1 MPYFPPPRN
10 LAANRDNGRTCAFWH
25 QACSNPGSEARMNT
39 VQQQS
44 LSLWQNEDS
53 PFFPCLQ
60 SPEAVDVC
68 VIGGGIAGLTTAYH
82 LLKSGRS
89 VAVLERG
96 DLGGETVLSSG
107 HLTSVLDQR
116 YFRLSQVHG
125 DLRAALAAASHAFA
139 VEEIGRISRVEH
151 IECDF
156 RMVPGFLFLGTGDD
170 EELLPRELEACRAV
184 GLRGAEFLTNSPNA
198 LFNPGPALRFPDQAR
213 FHPGRY
219 LAGLARA
226 IQRKGGKICSNT
238 EATAAHGGRPARV
251 PTNRGFE
258 VVCEAIVV
266 ASNVPFNDSFT
277 MQTKMAP
284 YRSYVLSIEIPE
296 TRNTDALYWDTA
308 DPYHYVRTFRESG
321 GQCMALV
328 GGCDHRTGQETD
340 SDPYQRL
347 AGWAKN
353 RLGITGAVRHHWSG
367 QILEPH
373 DGLAFIGKNPGDHG
387 NVFIATGFAG
397 NGLTYGTIA
406 GRLLTD
412 LLNGVK
418 NEWAETYSPSRI
430 SLRTLGTFLA
440 ENARTAAPYTDWV
453 TGGDVDSVEE
463 IPAGEGAVI
472 RDGAQKLAV
481 YKDPRG
487 CPHYFSAVC
496 PHLSGLV
503 RWNTSEKTWD
513 CPCHGSRFDK
523 LGNVLNGPANLGLA
537 EIVDTSLRDENA
549 VSA

>member
-1 MPYFPPPRN
+1 MN
-10 LAANRDNGRTCAFWH
+10 HVH
-25 QACSNPGSEARMNT
+25 QE
-39 VQQQS
+39 S
-44 LSLWQNEDS
+44 LSLWQNEDA
-53 PFFPCLQ
+53 PFFPCLN
-60 SPEAVDVC
+60 SPQTVDVC

-82 LLKSGRS
+82 LLESGRK

-96 DLGGETVLSSG
+96 DLGGETVLSSA

-116 YFRLSQVHG
+116 YFRLRQVHG
-125 DLRAALAAASHAFA
+125 ERAASLAAASHAFA
-139 VEEIGRISRVEH
+139 IEEVGRISRAEQ

-156 RMVPGFLFLGTGDD
+156 KMVPGFLFLGPGHD
-170 EELLPRELEACRAV
+170 EELLPRELEACHAL
-184 GLRGAEFLTNSPNA
+184 GLRAEFLTNAPNA

-226 IQRKGGKICSNT
+226 VQRKGGKIYSNT
-238 EATAAHGGRPARV
+238 EAISVNGGHPARV

-258 VVCEAIVV
+258 VGCEAIVV
-266 ASNVPFNDSFT
+266 ATNVPFNDTFA

-284 YRSYVLSIEIPE
+284 YRSYVLGLPMPQA
-296 TRNTDALYWDTA
+296 RDPDALLWDTA
-308 DPYHYVRTFRESG
+308 DPYHYVRTFRDGNGE
-321 GQCMALV
+321 CIALV
-328 GGCDHRTGQETD
+328 GGADHRTGQETD

-347 AGWAKN
+347 ARWAED
-353 RLGITGAVRHHWSG
+353 RLGISGIARYRWSG

-373 DGLAFIGKNPGDHG
+373 DGLAFIGQNPGDHD
-387 NVFIATGFAG
+387 NVFIATGFSG
-397 NGLTYGTIA
+397 NGLTYGTLA
-406 GRLLTD
+406 GRLLAD
-412 LLNGVK
+412 LVNGRE
-418 NEWAETYSPSRI
+418 NEWAEIYSPSRV
-430 SLRTLGTFLA
+430 SLRSLGTFLT
-440 ENARTAAPYTDWV
+440 ENARTAAPYADWV
-453 TGGDVDSVEE
+453 TGGDVETVEE

-496 PHLSGLV
+496 PHMSGLV
-503 RWNTSEKTWD
+503 RWNSSEKTWD

-523 LGNVLNGPANLGLA
+523 LGSVLNGPANVGLA
-537 EIVDTSLRDENA
+537 EIVDTSVRNGDA